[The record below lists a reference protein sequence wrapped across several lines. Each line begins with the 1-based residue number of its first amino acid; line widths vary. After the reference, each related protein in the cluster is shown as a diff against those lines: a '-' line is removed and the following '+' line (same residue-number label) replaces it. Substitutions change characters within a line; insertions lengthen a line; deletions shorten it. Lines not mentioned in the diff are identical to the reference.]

1 MYFIILKEISEKVR
15 GLWIFFQ
22 RPQIKDSDKSMGS
35 KKKKNFF
42 KNKTVLLIIVGIF
55 LFLFGN
61 RKFRS
66 VVKMYIQVNKMNKE
80 LVRLKKEN
88 ESLKNK
94 ICLVEKDPSYI
105 EGIARRELGLIKPGE
120 IEYRFIK
127 KKKNK

>member
-1 MYFIILKEISEKVR
+1 
-15 GLWIFFQ
+15 
-22 RPQIKDSDKSMGS
+22 MG
-35 KKKKNFF
+35 KKKKKYFF
-42 KNKTVLLIIVGIF
+42 KNRIILLVLIGIF

-94 ICLVEKDPSYI
+94 IFLVEKDPSYI